1 MFNSSDEHRPN
12 QGQLIS
18 CAMRVTWILVFLL
31 GCGDNPPAVYPTIA
45 PVNENQMPLGPGDKL
60 ELEIFY
66 GAREA
71 KAQYTLD
78 ASGEMEV
85 QFIGTVLANGKTAKD
100 VKDDI
105 QKRLAD
111 GFLQDPIV
119 SLTIVEIN
127 SRKLSVM
134 GQVFKSG
141 WIKFTP
147 RMTITEAIAESGG
160 FSPMARKNMVKVTRV
175 VDGQKQIYKVP
186 VEMIAEG
193 SRPNFPVMPGD
204 EIFVPERAW

>member
-1 MFNSSDEHRPN
+1 MHSMRAA
-12 QGQLIS
+12 LIF
-18 CAMRVTWILVFLL
+18 VVLL

-45 PVNENQMPLGPGDKL
+45 PINEDQLPLGPGDKL
-60 ELEIFY
+60 DLEVFY
-66 GAREA
+66 GARSS
-71 KAQYTLD
+71 KATYTLD
-78 ASGEMEV
+78 SSGEMEV
-85 QFIGTVLANGKTAKD
+85 QFIGTVLANGKTAKL
-100 VKDDI
+100 VKEDI

-111 GFLQDPIV
+111 GYLQDPIV

-160 FSPMARKNMVKVTRV
+160 FSPMARKNMVKVTRL
-175 VDGQKQIYKVP
+175 VDGQKAIYKVP
-186 VEMIAEG
+186 VEMIADG

>member
-1 MFNSSDEHRPN
+1 MNVTRFEGNLSAHS
-12 QGQLIS
+12 
-18 CAMRVTWILVFLL
+18 MRAWLILVLL
-31 GCGDNPPAVYPTIA
+31 MGCADNPPAVYPTVA
-45 PVNENQMPLGPGDKL
+45 PVDENQLPLGPGDKL
-60 ELEIFY
+60 ELEVFY
-66 GAREA
+66 GARES

-78 ASGEMEV
+78 SSGEMEV
-85 QFIGTVLANGKTAKD
+85 QYIGTVFANGKTAKD

-105 QKRLAD
+105 QTRLAD
-111 GFLQDPIV
+111 GYLQEPIV

-160 FSPMARKNMVKVTRV
+160 FSPMARKNMVKVTRL
-175 VDGQKQIYKVP
+175 VDGKKQIYKIP
-186 VEMIAEG
+186 VEMIADG